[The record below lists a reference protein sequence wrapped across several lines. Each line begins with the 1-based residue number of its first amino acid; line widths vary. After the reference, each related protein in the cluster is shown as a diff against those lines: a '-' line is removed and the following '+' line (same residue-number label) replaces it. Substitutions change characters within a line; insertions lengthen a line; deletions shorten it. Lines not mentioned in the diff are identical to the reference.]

1 MSTLCPRCGSESR
14 ASARYC
20 DQCGAALPTTSIERP
35 ELRQGTVLFCDLVQ
49 STRLANVLDPDDLR
63 LVFSSIHRVV
73 REVSRRHSGY
83 IVRFVGDGAF
93 VVFGYPAVQEDSAE
107 SAVRAGIDFV
117 HSIRSVLAPPPA
129 VLEMRVGIASGTVVM
144 GEMID
149 GAAIDE
155 QSVTGPVA
163 HLAARL
169 VSSAP
174 PSGVVLCDQTR
185 RLVGQRFELESLGD
199 LRLAGFPEP
208 VTAWRAS
215 AELPSLSRFEALRKG
230 QGASQLIGRETLLAE
245 LAAQWRQASEGSPQV
260 VELVGE
266 AGVGKSRIAR
276 ALQQSLAEEEV
287 QHIDLHCTPR
297 MQNAPLYPLGVLLR
311 RLADVQPSDDEA
323 TTLDKTR
330 LLLAGAVAADIP
342 EHALRYL
349 RPVLWPQ
356 ASGMTGDD
364 SPELERENTVK
375 LLVWLMHTL
384 TDRRP
389 VLLIVEDLHWC
400 DATTALMLQRVI
412 EGSADQRLMILV
424 TRRHEAGAFL
434 EVLPHVVRKD
444 LEPLDGEESR
454 KLVQHLAAGGAIAE
468 SAVDSVVSRGEGNPL
483 FLEELTRAALEKNAG
498 SGAEIPGTLQTLI
511 QARLDR
517 MPALRA
523 LVQSA
528 AVLGREFSPQL
539 LGRLADES
547 GDMAGP
553 IGRLIEEGILIATS
567 AASFGA
573 LRFRHALI
581 HDAVY
586 QTLLRGDRQRLHA
599 RAADLLQANEGDA
612 PGEVPLDLLAH
623 HFAQAGQSQR
633 AAQTLVDASRMT
645 ARRAA
650 YEESIGHAKTGLNLT
665 EQIVDP
671 RAQRSLRRALLSQL
685 GHSLTATRGYTAPEV
700 EQAFA
705 EAMSLCDDATPPEDA
720 YPVIRGS
727 GTHYLVR
734 GRIVRS
740 EELAQSCIRLAE
752 RSGRLDLL
760 IDALAFAAYPLAYLG
775 RLDESQERLDRC
787 LKLYQSEKGNS
798 FTYPNVQEPATAAW
812 AMMTTTAWMRGDLR
826 AAESAATALEEH
838 LSRLKS
844 PFDSSY
850 GKIWLA
856 ASRLLQRR
864 FTHAAELATAGLAI
878 AQERGFQTW
887 IPAGMMQLCM
897 AQGAL
902 GTAPESVGTLQYLHK
917 AFMDAGAEVSAT
929 YYSWGIALSLISAG
943 DREGARAAAEQGLQR
958 AEHGEETYMAGEL
971 RILLAQLEDDRGR
984 ATMYLL
990 KAIMHARAQGSLT
1003 VALRASALLLR
1014 LVDDAS
1020 YRDAV
1025 QLVLGVLDGTV
1036 PIPDDPDFVQ
1046 VMLAHFEAG
1055 VTAAA
1060 LTSDEPVV
1068 HLQVH

>member
-1 MSTLCPRCGSESR
+1 M
-14 ASARYC
+14 
-20 DQCGAALPTTSIERP
+20 PTTAVERP

-93 VVFGYPAVQEDSAE
+93 VVFGYPAIQEDSAE

-117 HSIRSVLAPPPA
+117 HSIRSVRAPAPA
-129 VLEMRVGIASGTVVM
+129 SLEMRVGIASGTVVM

-169 VSSAP
+169 VACAP

-185 RLVGQRFELESLGD
+185 RLVGQRFELQSLGD

-208 VTAWRAS
+208 VSAWRAH

-230 QGASQLIGRETLLAE
+230 QGTSQLIGRESLLAE
-245 LAAQWRQASEGSPQV
+245 LAAQWRLASEGSPQV

-266 AGVGKSRIAR
+266 AGVGKSRVAG
-276 ALQQSLAEEEV
+276 ALQQSLAEEWV
-287 QHIDLHCTPR
+287 QHVDLHCTPR

-323 TTLDKTR
+323 SALDKTR
-330 LLLAGAVAADIP
+330 LLLAGSVSGEIP
-342 EHALRYL
+342 EQALRYL
-349 RPVLWPQ
+349 RPVVWPQ
-356 ASGMTGDD
+356 APGVSQD

-375 LLVWLMHTL
+375 LLVWLMRAL
-384 TDRRP
+384 TDRSP
-389 VLLIVEDLHWC
+389 VLLVVEDLHWC
-400 DATTALMLQRVI
+400 DATTGLVLQRVI
-412 EGSADQRLMILV
+412 ESSAGQRLMILV
-424 TRRHEAGAFL
+424 TRREDGGTFL
-434 EVLPHVVRKD
+434 QALPNVVRKD
-444 LEPLDGEESR
+444 LAPLGAEESR
-454 KLVQHLAAGGAIAE
+454 KLVQHLASGGAIANE
-468 SAVDSVVSRGEGNPL
+468 AIDSVVSRGEGNPL
-483 FLEELTRAALEKNAG
+483 FLEELTRTVLDKNAG
-498 SGAEIPGTLQTLI
+498 SGTEIPATLQNLI

-539 LGRLADES
+539 LERLAGES
-547 GDMAGP
+547 GDIAAS

-567 AASFGA
+567 AASYGS

-586 QTLLRGDRQRLHA
+586 RTLLRSDRQRLHA
-599 RAADLLQANEGDA
+599 RAAELLQAHADGA
-612 PGEVPLDLLAH
+612 TGEVPLDLLAH

-633 AAQTLVDASRMT
+633 AARTLADASRMT
-645 ARRAA
+645 AGRAA
-650 YEESIGHAKTGLNLT
+650 YEESIGHAKAGLNLT
-665 EQIVDP
+665 EQIEDP
-671 RAQRSLRRALLSQL
+671 QDNRSLRRALLSQL
-685 GHSLTATRGYTAPEV
+685 GHSLTATRGYAAPEV

-705 EAMSLCDDATPPEDA
+705 EAMALCDDTTPPEDA
-720 YPVIRGS
+720 YPVFRGS

-752 RSGRLDLL
+752 RCGRLDLL
-760 IDALAFAAYPLAYLG
+760 IDALAFAAYPLTYLG
-775 RLDESQERLDRC
+775 RLDDSQEHLDRC
-787 LKLYQSEKGNS
+787 LKLYMAEKGNR

-812 AMMTTTAWMRGDLR
+812 ALMTTTAWLRGDLQS
-826 AAESAATALEEH
+826 AESAATALHDH
-838 LSRLKS
+838 LAALKS
-844 PFDSSY
+844 PFDDSY
-850 GKIWLA
+850 GKVWLA

-864 FTHAAELATAGLAI
+864 FAHAAELATTGLAI
-878 AQERGFQTW
+878 AQERGYQTW

-902 GTAPESVGTLQYLHK
+902 GPAPESVATLQYVHK
-917 AFMDAGAEVSAT
+917 AFLDAGAEVSST
-929 YYSWGIALSLISAG
+929 YYSWGIAMSLASAG
-943 DREGARAAAEQGLQR
+943 DRDGARAAAEHGLLR
-958 AEHGEETYMAGEL
+958 AENGEEAYMAPEL
-971 RILLAQLEDDRGR
+971 SILLAQLEEDRAR
-984 ATMYLL
+984 ATMLLL
-990 KAIMHARAQGSLT
+990 KAIVHARAQGALT
-1003 VALRASALLLR
+1003 VALRASALLL
-1014 LVDDAS
+1014 VDNAS
-1020 YRDAV
+1020 CREAAKI
-1025 QLVLGVLDGTV
+1025 VLAVLDGAAPV
-1036 PIPDDPDFVQ
+1036 PPDPDFVR
-1046 VMLAHFEAG
+1046 VTLANFEAAI
-1055 VTAAA
+1055 AASA
-1060 LTSDEPVV
+1060 LVSDQPV
-1068 HLQVH
+1068 LNAQV